1 MQAPFLLDN
10 SYLPKETN
18 ETKIMEKYL
27 SDTYQVLDDLSS
39 MTPYGGVRTPSEV
52 CTLIFVKKIIN
63 ILRTFT
69 KCIKRSIMMRQ
80 IRLKDKFLLSMSTV
94 LVSHV
99 HV

>member
-1 MQAPFLLDN
+1 MSRRCRDRLCPNKLIKKIGGLKKSLKDLQAPFLLDN

-52 CTLIFVKKIIN
+52 CT
-63 ILRTFT
+63 
-69 KCIKRSIMMRQ
+69 
-80 IRLKDKFLLSMSTV
+80 
-94 LVSHV
+94 
-99 HV
+99 